1 MTSFDDAVQS
11 RKEIVK
17 RKDNSMIKKLYNRIT
32 ATKPGWSTTQGER
45 MTYYSYFSGQ
55 NIIYT
60 LVSTY
65 LVTYLMFQ
73 GITPVKSAS
82 VMLIVKIWDA
92 VNDTLF
98 GVIFD
103 KVKFKSGKKY
113 LPWIKVSTILIP
125 ISTLLIFFIPSAFAE
140 NAKLAWFAVTYILW
154 DVAYTLCDVPI
165 FAIITSMT
173 NSLDER
179 NTVIS
184 YKSIWT
190 YIGVGV
196 TTVVATVLVSE
207 KVGANYSIVA
217 VILCLIAFATMQPAS
232 FKLKERY
239 HSAQEETFTVRAMF
253 RYLLHNKYLLIY
265 YLGYFFYAALN
276 IQSALNLYV
285 SYYLFNS
292 SLFSLVVTALGV
304 APSAIV
310 SLMIP
315 HLIRRFD
322 KMKLYRMSMALVSII
337 GVIMYLV
344 GYGKISG
351 FIILSIL
358 RSIPLAVVSIAM
370 ALFTPDCAEYGKY
383 KTGIEAK
390 GITFAIQTFVA
401 KLTAAISGA
410 LGLFLLGLKSV
421 GWTIVE
427 VESFKELEQS
437 GIVQSAHALDSLWFF
452 YVFVP
457 TIGCILAW
465 IVWEFYRLKD
475 KDVQIMADCN
485 SGLITREEAEK
496 SISRKY

>member
-1 MTSFDDAVQS
+1 
-11 RKEIVK
+11 
-17 RKDNSMIKKLYNRIT
+17 MIKNLYNKIT

-45 MTYYSYFSGQ
+45 MTYYSYFTGQ

-73 GITPVKSAS
+73 GISPAKSAT
-82 VMLIVKIWDA
+82 VMLIVKVWDA
-92 VNDTLF
+92 LNDTLF

-103 KVKFKSGKKY
+103 KVRFKSGKKY
-113 LPWIKVSTILIP
+113 LPWIRVSTILIP
-125 ISTLLIFFIPSAFAE
+125 ISTILIFFIPSAFGE
-140 NAKLAWFAVTYILW
+140 NAKLMWFAVTYILW
-154 DVAYTLCDVPI
+154 DAAYTLCDVPI

-190 YIGVGV
+190 YVGVGIA
-196 TTVVATVLVSE
+196 TVVATVLVSE
-207 KVGANYSIVA
+207 KIGMSYSVIA
-217 VILCLIAFATMQPAS
+217 VVLCVIAYATMQPAS

-239 HSAQEETFTVRAMF
+239 HSPEEETFTVRAMF
-253 RYLLHNKYLLIY
+253 KYLVHNKYLLIY

-285 SYYLFNS
+285 SYYLFNN
-292 SLFSLVVTALGV
+292 SLFSLVVEALGI
-304 APSAIV
+304 APAAIV
-310 SLMIP
+310 SLLIP
-315 HLIRRFD
+315 HLIRKYD
-322 KMKLYRMSMALVSII
+322 KMKLYRVSMALVSVLGI
-337 GVIMYLV
+337 IMYFV
-344 GYGKISG
+344 GYGSIIG
-351 FIILSIL
+351 FIILSVL
-358 RSIPLAVVSIAM
+358 RSMPLAVISIAM

-421 GWTIVE
+421 GWQVIE
-427 VESFKELEQS
+427 VESFKELEESGVIQS
-437 GIVQSAHALDSLWFF
+437 SHALDSLWFF
-452 YVFVP
+452 YVLVP

-465 IVWEFYRLKD
+465 IVWEFYQLKD
-475 KDVQIMADCN
+475 KDVQVMADCN
-485 SGLITREEAEK
+485 SGLITREEAEEK
-496 SISRKY
+496 ISREY

>member
-1 MTSFDDAVQS
+1 
-11 RKEIVK
+11 
-17 RKDNSMIKKLYNRIT
+17 MIKNLYNKIT
-32 ATKPGWSTTQGER
+32 ANKPGWSTTQGER
-45 MTYYSYFSGQ
+45 MTYYSYFAGQ

-73 GITPVKSAS
+73 GITPAKSA
-82 VMLIVKIWDA
+82 VIMLIVKVWDA

-103 KVKFKSGKKY
+103 KAKFRSGKKY

-125 ISTLLIFFIPSAFAE
+125 ISTVLVFFIPSAFGE

-154 DVAYTLCDVPI
+154 DAAYTLCDVPI

-173 NSLDER
+173 NNLDER

-184 YKSIWT
+184 YKSIWA
-190 YIGVGV
+190 YVGVGV
-196 TTVVATVLVSE
+196 STVLATVLVSE
-207 KVGANYSIVA
+207 NVGLNYSIVA
-217 VILCLIAFATMQPAS
+217 IILCVMAFATMLPAS
-232 FKLKERY
+232 YNLKERY
-239 HSAQEETFTVRAMF
+239 HSVDEDNFTVRAMF
-253 RYLLHNKYLLIY
+253 RYLFHNKYLLIY

-285 SYYLFNS
+285 SYYLFNN

-304 APSAIV
+304 APAAV
-310 SLMIP
+310 MSLMIP
-315 HLIRRFD
+315 HLIRKID
-322 KMKLYRMSMALVSII
+322 KMKLYRASMALVSILGI
-337 GVIMYLV
+337 VMYFV
-344 GYGKISG
+344 GYNSIIG
-351 FIILSIL
+351 FIVLSVI
-358 RSIPLAVVSIAM
+358 RSIPLAVVAIAM

-401 KLTAAISGA
+401 KLTAAIAGS

-421 GWTIVE
+421 GWKMVE
-427 VESFKELEQS
+427 VESFKELEES
-437 GIVQSAHALDSLWFF
+437 GVVQSTHALDSLWFF
-452 YVFVP
+452 YMLIP

-465 IVWEFYRLKD
+465 AVWEFYRLKD
-475 KDVQIMADCN
+475 TDVQIMADCN
-485 SGLITREEAEK
+485 SGLITREEAE
-496 SISRKY
+496 SRISKKY